1 MIRMRMMYRKVEDY
15 ERELNTLRRQN
26 KDLKQ
31 RLEKMQNAI
40 RRYQVERTA
49 FMKKYGITKMGPKLE
64 VKNDA
69 ILENQVDGI

>member
-15 ERELNTLRRQN
+15 ESELNALRRQN

-40 RRYQVERTA
+40 RRYQVERTE

-64 VKNDA
+64 VKNDV

>member
-1 MIRMRMMYRKVEDY
+1 MYRKVEDY
-15 ERELNTLRRQN
+15 ESEVNALRRQN

-40 RRYQVERTA
+40 RRYQVEKTE

-64 VKNDA
+64 VKNDV
-69 ILENQVDGI
+69 ILEDTMERT